1 MTEIRIGN
9 PNFLSINYNDPE
21 LKPGQDFIKGDISS
35 DIQEFSRTKTKQFI
49 SEQLSEFKDGTLCLS
64 GGYDSQFLALSMI
77 ESDFSF
83 KVVIYESL
91 WGNNVVN
98 ANDVMFS
105 EKFCK
110 KYDLPYEII
119 SIDAKDFFEN
129 TKMISMVKKY
139 RNSSPQILFHI
150 HFLNTLEADKIILG
164 GDPPWITFGNDKVS
178 STNLFRYLG
187 VYYAP
192 YKIYA
197 DLNNKELLKGLF
209 HQSPDLYHLGLSNNI
224 DILKKH
230 NVYQPSNDNFIYEK
244 YRYKEIYYN
253 NILDIPLENRLM
265 TATGFENLKKHYA
278 SITGIYN
285 NFDKEFRTPLIEIAE
300 RNLIDMQKGLYRP
313 PAVERI
319 KYNKDINEQYFR
331 KEFEETLKSS
341 TAQPLKDFL
350 FDF

>member
-9 PNFLSINYNDPE
+9 PNFLSIDYDAPE

-35 DIQEFSRTKTKQFI
+35 DIHEFSKSKTKQLI
-49 SEQLSEFKDGTLCLS
+49 SDQLSEFKDGTLCLS

-77 ESDFSF
+77 ESDIKFN
-83 KVVIYESL
+83 VVIYESL

-110 KYDLPYEII
+110 KYDLPYEIK

-129 TKMISMVKKY
+129 TKMIPMVKKY

-150 HFLNTLEADKIILG
+150 HFLSILEADKILIG
-164 GDPPWITFGNDKVS
+164 GDPPWITFGNGKA
-178 STNLFRYLG
+178 TGPNLFQYLG

-192 YKIYA
+192 YKIHA
-197 DLNNKELLKGLF
+197 DLSNKKLLKGIF
-209 HQSPDLYHLGLSNNI
+209 HQSPDLYHLGLANNI
-224 DILKKH
+224 DILKNH
-230 NVYQPSNDNFIYEK
+230 NVYQPSTDNFIYEK

-253 NILDIPLENRLM
+253 NILDIPLEHRLM

-285 NFDKEFRTPLIEIAE
+285 NFDIEFRTPLEKIAD
-300 RNLIDMQKGLYRP
+300 RNLIEMKNLIYRP

-319 KYNKDINEQYFR
+319 KFNKDINELYFR
-331 KEFEETLKSS
+331 KKFEETFKSS
-341 TAQPLKDFL
+341 QAQPLKDFL

>member
-9 PNFLSINYNDPE
+9 PNFLNIKYDAPE

-35 DIQEFSRTKTKQFI
+35 DIQEFSRTKTKQLI
-49 SEQLSEFKDGTLCLS
+49 SDQLSEFKDSILCLS

-77 ESDFSF
+77 ESDFPF
-83 KVVIYESL
+83 KVTIYESL

-110 KYDLPYEII
+110 KFNLPYEII

-150 HFLNTLEADKIILG
+150 HFLNTLEADKIIIG
-164 GDPPWITFGNDKVS
+164 GDPPWITFGNDKAS
-178 STNLFRYLG
+178 IPNLFFYLG
-187 VYYAP
+187 VYYVP
-192 YKIYA
+192 YQICA
-197 DLNNKELLKGLF
+197 DLKNKKLLKGVF
-209 HQSPDLYHLGLSNNI
+209 HQTPDLYHLGMANNI

-265 TATGFENLKKHYA
+265 AATGFENLKKHYA

-300 RNLIDMQKGLYRP
+300 KNLIDMQKNLYKP

-319 KYNKDINEQYFR
+319 KFNNDINELYFR
-331 KEFEETLKSS
+331 KKFEF
-341 TAQPLKDFL
+341 F
-350 FDF
+350 